1 MKYYLSIGS
10 NIEPVK
16 NIIFSIKELKDILAD
31 INISNTYVTPS
42 IGFEGPEFLNLIIS
56 GNTELSLEQLNALL
70 KVIEDNAGRDRTVK
84 KFDSRTLDIDIVLA
98 VEEGAIIYKSDEIK
112 KYSFVNVPLHDIYEE
127 EASILMIEKDSLV
140 ISEDNQEILK
150 CI

>member
-16 NIIFSIKELKDILAD
+16 NIIFSIKELKKILTD

-56 GNTELSLEQLNALL
+56 GNTELSLEELNALL
-70 KVIEDNAGRDRTVK
+70 KIIEDNAGRDRTVK

>member
-16 NIIFSIKELKDILAD
+16 NIIFSIKELKEILTD

-84 KFDSRTLDIDIVLA
+84 KFDSRTLDIDIVLS

-127 EASILMIEKDSLV
+127 EVSILMIEKDSLA

>member
-16 NIIFSIKELKDILAD
+16 NIIFSIKELKKILTD

-84 KFDSRTLDIDIVLA
+84 KFDSRTLDVDIVLA

>member
-1 MKYYLSIGS
+1 MKYYLSVGS

-16 NIIFSIKELKDILAD
+16 NIIFSIKELKEILTD

-56 GNTELSLEQLNALL
+56 GNTELSLEQLNAML
-70 KVIEDNAGRDRTVK
+70 KVIEDDAGRDRTVK

>member
-16 NIIFSIKELKDILAD
+16 NIIFSIKELKEILAD

-98 VEEGAIIYKSDEIK
+98 AQEGAIIYKSDEIK

>member
-16 NIIFSIKELKDILAD
+16 NIIFSIKELKEILAD

-127 EASILMIEKDSLV
+127 EASILMIEKDPLV
-140 ISEDNQEILK
+140 ISEDNQEILQ

>member
-16 NIIFSIKELKDILAD
+16 NIIFSIKELKEILAD

-56 GNTELSLEQLNALL
+56 GNSELSLEQLNALL

-84 KFDSRTLDIDIVLA
+84 KFDSRTLDIDIVLS

>member
-16 NIIFSIKELKDILAD
+16 NIIFSIKELKEILAD

-56 GNTELSLEQLNALL
+56 GNTELSLEKLNALL
-70 KVIEDNAGRDRTVK
+70 KAIEDNAGRDRTVK

>member
-1 MKYYLSIGS
+1 M
-10 NIEPVK
+10 EPVK
-16 NIIFSIKELKDILAD
+16 NIIFSIKELKEILTD

-56 GNTELSLEQLNALL
+56 GNAELSLEQLNALL

-112 KYSFVNVPLHDIYEE
+112 KYSFVNVPLHHIYEE

>member
-16 NIIFSIKELKDILAD
+16 NIIFSIKELKEILTD

-56 GNTELSLEQLNALL
+56 GNTELSLEELNALL

>member
-16 NIIFSIKELKDILAD
+16 NIIFSIKELKEILAD

-56 GNTELSLEQLNALL
+56 GNTELSLEQLNTLL

-127 EASILMIEKDSLV
+127 EASILMIEKDPLV

>member
-16 NIIFSIKELKDILAD
+16 NIIFSIKELKEILAD

-127 EASILMIEKDSLV
+127 ETSILMIEKDSLV

>member
-16 NIIFSIKELKDILAD
+16 NIIFSIKELKEILTD

-42 IGFEGPEFLNLIIS
+42 IGFEGPEFLNLVIS

>member
-16 NIIFSIKELKDILAD
+16 NIIFSIKELKEILAD

-56 GNTELSLEQLNALL
+56 GNAELSLEQLNALL

-127 EASILMIEKDSLV
+127 EASILMIEKDSLA
-140 ISEDNQEILK
+140 ISKDNQEILK

>member
-16 NIIFSIKELKDILAD
+16 NIIFSIKELKEILAD

-84 KFDSRTLDIDIVLA
+84 KFDSRTLDIDIVLS
-98 VEEGAIIYKSDEIK
+98 VEEGAIIYESDEIK

>member
-16 NIIFSIKELKDILAD
+16 NIIFSIKELKEILAD

-56 GNTELSLEQLNALL
+56 GNTELSLEQLNVLL

-127 EASILMIEKDSLV
+127 EASILMIEKDSLA

>member
-16 NIIFSIKELKDILAD
+16 NIIFSIKELKEILTD

-84 KFDSRTLDIDIVLA
+84 KFDSRTLDVDIVLA

>member
-16 NIIFSIKELKDILAD
+16 NIIFSIKELKEILTD

-98 VEEGAIIYKSDEIK
+98 VEEGAIIYKSNEIK

-127 EASILMIEKDSLV
+127 EASLLMIEKDSLV

>member
-16 NIIFSIKELKDILAD
+16 NIIFSIKELKEILAD

-56 GNTELSLEQLNALL
+56 GNTELSLERLNALL

-98 VEEGAIIYKSDEIK
+98 VQEGAIIYKSDEIK
-112 KYSFVNVPLHDIYEE
+112 KYSFVNLPLHDIYEE

>member
-1 MKYYLSIGS
+1 MKYYLSVGS

-16 NIIFSIKELKDILAD
+16 NIIFSIKELKEILTD

-56 GNTELSLEQLNALL
+56 GNTELSLEQLNVML

-98 VEEGAIIYKSDEIK
+98 VEEGTIIYKSDEIK

-127 EASILMIEKDSLV
+127 EASILIIDKDSLV
-140 ISEDNQEILK
+140 ISEDNEEILK

>member
-16 NIIFSIKELKDILAD
+16 NIIFSIKELKEILDD

-98 VEEGAIIYKSDEIK
+98 VQEGAIIYISDEIK

>member
-16 NIIFSIKELKDILAD
+16 NIIFSIKELKEILTD

-140 ISEDNQEILK
+140 ISENNQEILK

>member
-16 NIIFSIKELKDILAD
+16 NIIFSIKELKEILAD

-98 VEEGAIIYKSDEIK
+98 VQEGAIIYKSDEIK

>member
-16 NIIFSIKELKDILAD
+16 NIIFSIKELKEILTD

-56 GNTELSLEQLNALL
+56 GNTVLSLEQLNVML

-127 EASILMIEKDSLV
+127 EASILMIERDSLV

>member
-16 NIIFSIKELKDILAD
+16 NIIFSIKELKEILAD
-31 INISNTYVTPS
+31 INISNTYVTPA

>member
-16 NIIFSIKELKDILAD
+16 NIIFSIKELKEILAD

-127 EASILMIEKDSLV
+127 GASILMIDKDSLV
-140 ISEDNQEILK
+140 ISEDNEEILK

>member
-16 NIIFSIKELKDILAD
+16 NIIFSIKELKEILAD

-42 IGFEGPEFLNLIIS
+42 VGFEGPEFLNLIIS

-140 ISEDNQEILK
+140 ISENNQEILK

>member
-16 NIIFSIKELKDILAD
+16 NIIFSIKELKEILAD

-127 EASILMIEKDSLV
+127 EASILMIEKNSLV
-140 ISEDNQEILK
+140 ISEDNQEILQ

>member
-16 NIIFSIKELKDILAD
+16 NIIFSIKELKEILAD

-98 VEEGAIIYKSDEIK
+98 VQEGAIIYISDEIK

>member
-16 NIIFSIKELKDILAD
+16 NIIFSIKELKEILTD

-56 GNTELSLEQLNALL
+56 GNAELSLEQLNALL
-70 KVIEDNAGRDRTVK
+70 KAIEDNAGRDRTVK

>member
-16 NIIFSIKELKDILAD
+16 NIIFSIKELKEILTD

-84 KFDSRTLDIDIVLA
+84 KFNSRTLDIDIVLA

>member
-16 NIIFSIKELKDILAD
+16 NIIFSIKELKEILTD

-84 KFDSRTLDIDIVLA
+84 KFDSRTLDIDIVLS

>member
-16 NIIFSIKELKDILAD
+16 NIIFSIKELKGILAD

-140 ISEDNQEILK
+140 ISENNQEILK

>member
-10 NIEPVK
+10 NIEPVQ
-16 NIIFSIKELKDILAD
+16 NIIFSIKELKEILTD

-56 GNTELSLEQLNALL
+56 GNSELSLEQLNALL

-84 KFDSRTLDIDIVLA
+84 KFDSRTLDIDIVIS

-127 EASILMIEKDSLV
+127 EASILMIEKDSLA

>member
-16 NIIFSIKELKDILAD
+16 NIIFSIKELKEILDD

-98 VEEGAIIYKSDEIK
+98 VQEGAIIYKSDEIK

>member
-16 NIIFSIKELKDILAD
+16 NIIFSIKELKKILTN

-56 GNTELSLEQLNALL
+56 GNAELSLEQLNAML

>member
-16 NIIFSIKELKDILAD
+16 NIIFSIKELKEILAD

-56 GNTELSLEQLNALL
+56 GNTELSLEQLNVLL

-84 KFDSRTLDIDIVLA
+84 KFDSRTLDIDIVLS

>member
-16 NIIFSIKELKDILAD
+16 NIIFSIKELKEILAD
-31 INISNTYVTPS
+31 INLSNTYVTPS

-112 KYSFVNVPLHDIYEE
+112 KYSFVNVPLHDVYEE

>member
-16 NIIFSIKELKDILAD
+16 NIIFSIKELKEILTD

-56 GNTELSLEQLNALL
+56 GNSELSLEQLNALL
-70 KVIEDNAGRDRTVK
+70 KVMEDNAGRDRTVK